1 MKRFV
6 IFVLTLALALNCMA
20 FTAVADEEGG
30 SGGDNTP
37 TYTQIDASI
46 ELLSVNNA
54 YPTSNVTV
62 SAGGSFV
69 VAFRIN
75 TPYYGGRY
83 EATVSGADFSMDG
96 SSASRIGTNYSGEVI
111 YVPIRISS
119 TAKTERKSVTLN
131 VRYTLST
138 GEVTL
143 SQDINVNVV
152 GMSEVEEPEQLETY
166 ADMSITSAPEGVV
179 AAGSSFDIGFTTSL
193 SNIYKVGDYTHTPD
207 VRGTVTVEGEG
218 FSLAGSL
225 AEQEISEGAE
235 TISVK
240 ADKSLTSGRKQ
251 VTVKVTFMVDE
262 KSFTAS
268 RAVNVDIENDTE
280 EEEVDESNE
289 KATFSLTKASIPEGK
304 GKSKLSTNLTLE
316 FKNTSAYE
324 AYGVSIKLTGFNDT
338 VLLNT
343 FTDTVDIGSV
353 LPGKTCSA
361 SFPIKFAEYIPAQTT
376 LTATATY
383 STGAGEESKDYTVYL
398 QMTEKKKED
407 EKEDVAEDEAKLK
420 PKVIV
425 SSYSVEANNENN
437 EILSGEEF
445 TLKITLKNTS
455 LDTDLQNM
463 TVKVTPAMG
472 NSASSGNNTSTLSGP
487 AFSIVDGT
495 SSFYTETFEKD
506 STKEYSIKLKCTA
519 SAGAGTYPVQVSFD
533 FQYLRGKTYESS
545 SDSELTINL
554 PVSQPI
560 KFDLMEW
567 EPPTEC
573 GPDGVEIS
581 FQYFNKSKNPMTALG
596 IGVEGDFTMPT
607 QYPGSLGASSY
618 DYFSGTITPVDP
630 TAVGQTKQAIL
641 FFTFE
646 DSAGAEQKI
655 EYPFDVT
662 ITETSTMG
670 GGDMGDM
677 GMGMGMGMGADNM
690 MPVDPNMTYDE
701 FGNPVMAEDVEQSAG
716 LPLWAKIAIPAA
728 AALAVIIIIVVIVKK
743 VKAKKAALDDED

>member
-1 MKRFV
+1 
-6 IFVLTLALALNCMA
+6 
-20 FTAVADEEGG
+20 
-30 SGGDNTP
+30 
-37 TYTQIDASI
+37 
-46 ELLSVNNA
+46 
-54 YPTSNVTV
+54 
-62 SAGGSFV
+62 
-69 VAFRIN
+69 
-75 TPYYGGRY
+75 
-83 EATVSGADFSMDG
+83 
-96 SSASRIGTNYSGEVI
+96 
-111 YVPIRISS
+111 
-119 TAKTERKSVTLN
+119 
-131 VRYTLST
+131 
-138 GEVTL
+138 
-143 SQDINVNVV
+143 
-152 GMSEVEEPEQLETY
+152 
-166 ADMSITSAPEGVV
+166 
-179 AAGSSFDIGFTTSL
+179 
-193 SNIYKVGDYTHTPD
+193 
-207 VRGTVTVEGEG
+207 
-218 FSLAGSL
+218 
-225 AEQEISEGAE
+225 
-235 TISVK
+235 
-240 ADKSLTSGRKQ
+240 
-251 VTVKVTFMVDE
+251 
-262 KSFTAS
+262 
-268 RAVNVDIENDTE
+268 
-280 EEEVDESNE
+280 
-289 KATFSLTKASIPEGK
+289 
-304 GKSKLSTNLTLE
+304 
-316 FKNTSAYE
+316 
-324 AYGVSIKLTGFNDT
+324 
-338 VLLNT
+338 
-343 FTDTVDIGSV
+343 
-353 LPGKTCSA
+353 
-361 SFPIKFAEYIPAQTT
+361 
-376 LTATATY
+376 
-383 STGAGEESKDYTVYL
+383 
-398 QMTEKKKED
+398 MTEKKKDD
-407 EKEDVAEDEAKLK
+407 EKEEIAEDEAKLK

-662 ITETSTMG
+662 ITETSTLA

-677 GMGMGMGMGADNM
+677 GMGMGMGADNM
-690 MPVDPNMTYDE
+690 IPVDPNMTYDE
-701 FGNPVMAEDVEQSAG
+701 FANPVMSEQRSQS
-716 LPLWAKIAIPAA
+716 PRQPRWCSS
-728 AALAVIIIIVVIVKK
+728 
-743 VKAKKAALDDED
+743 